1 MAWSRQREG
10 PEGTGKM
17 SAATRSEALVAR
29 IEDESQQG
37 RYQSYMAATVGRESI
52 LARCAKFERKDERAE
67 YIEILSTS
75 DPVILCH

>member
-37 RYQSYMAATVGRESI
+37 RYQS
-52 LARCAKFERKDERAE
+52 
-67 YIEILSTS
+67 
-75 DPVILCH
+75 